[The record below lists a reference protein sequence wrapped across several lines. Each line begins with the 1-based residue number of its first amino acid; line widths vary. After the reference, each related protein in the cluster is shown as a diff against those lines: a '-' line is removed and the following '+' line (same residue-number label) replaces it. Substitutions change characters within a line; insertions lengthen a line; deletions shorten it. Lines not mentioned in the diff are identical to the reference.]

1 MIVHTYR
8 TIGGKDFI
16 REFINSL
23 THEEKVEG
31 LSILERLENGS
42 IDVLDCLN
50 IKKFEGKIWEIKF
63 RKFNRIFYVLL
74 KGDNIYLLHVRNRKT
89 LLNYSIS
96 DWHSKERKKLNEVRN
111 KHHAI

>member
-1 MIVHTYR
+1 MIIHTYR
-8 TIGGKDFI
+8 TIGGKDLI

-50 IKKFEGKIWEIKF
+50 IKKFKGKIWEIKF

-74 KGDNIYLLHVRNRKT
+74 KDDNIYLLHAC
-89 LLNYSIS
+89 
-96 DWHSKERKKLNEVRN
+96 KKQKNAAELFDKRLAQQRARE
-111 KHHAI
+111 IE